1 MDISVSCS
9 WSGHLDNFLFHIS
22 LNSLNCQCISTWKFS
37 QLTLN
42 LGVMEE
48 AFLTVP
54 LTSCWPGAE
63 HLMLSWEWLMGSI
76 CTHWWGSVCTHWWGS
91 VYTHWWAPSVH
102 TDGFHLHTLMGS
114 VCTHWWVLST
124 LMGSVYT
131 HWWVPSTHTLMGS
144 VCTHW
149 WVLSTHT
156 DGFCLHTLMPTSSTG
171 RESVALKLPLNSFIH
186 NLKRSRTRLISP
198 SPSAA
203 SLLGQICQTA
213 FIQNFK

>member
-42 LGVMEE
+42 PVVLGE
-48 AFLTVP
+48 AFLTML

-63 HLMLSWEWLMGSI
+63 YLMLSWDWLMGL
-76 CTHWWGSVCTHWWGS
+76 
-91 VYTHWWAPSVH
+91 
-102 TDGFHLHTLMGS
+102 HLHTLMGS
-114 VCTHWWVLST
+114 IYIHWC
-124 LMGSVYT
+124 
-131 HWWVPSTHTLMGS
+131 VP
-144 VCTHW
+144 
-149 WVLSTHT
+149 STHT
-156 DGFCLHTLMPTSSTG
+156 DGFCLHTLMPTPSTG
-171 RESVALKLPLNSFIH
+171 RESVALKLPLNSFMH

-198 SPSAA
+198 SPWAA
-203 SLLGQICQTA
+203 SLLGQICKTA

>member
-1 MDISVSCS
+1 MKVLPVDLKS
-9 WSGHLDNFLFHIS
+9 WGHGRSLLDRALDFMLAWSWASHAVLRVIDG
-22 LNSLNCQCISTWKFS
+22 L
-37 QLTLN
+37 
-42 LGVMEE
+42 
-48 AFLTVP
+48 
-54 LTSCWPGAE
+54 
-63 HLMLSWEWLMGSI
+63 HLHTLMGFRLHTLMRL
-76 CTHWWGSVCTHWWGS
+76 CLHTLMGSVCTHWW
-91 VYTHWWAPSVH
+91 VPSAH
-102 TDGFHLHTLMGS
+102 TDGLRLHTLMGS